1 MWLELFFRGIII
13 GIVATIPSLGPVGV
27 LCIQRTLSKNQKSG
41 FFSGLGAATADTLF
55 ASVAFFSLTL
65 VTTFIENNDMWI
77 KAVGGVCII
86 VLGTT
91 IFFKNPVV
99 QIRRNRAGKSSLWQD
114 FISVFLITLANPTY
128 ILVFVALFA
137 TFGLSNDMGELNGV
151 AMLVGVYAGCTAWWF
166 LLTFVVNLLRK
177 KFRPRHLMWMNRIAG
192 GLIIVL
198 GVVAL
203 LSIVVNFHLNDLVG

>member
-27 LCIQRTLSKNQKSG
+27 LCIQRTISKNQKSG

-55 ASVAFFSLTL
+55 AAVAFFSLTL
-65 VTTFIENNDMWI
+65 VTTFIERNSMWI
-77 KAVGGVCII
+77 KVIGGVTII
-86 VLGTT
+86 ILGAV
-91 IFFKNPVV
+91 IFFKNAVV

-137 TFGLSNDMGELNGV
+137 TFGLSSDIGEFNGA
-151 AMLVGVYAGCTAWWF
+151 AMLVGVFAGAAGWWF
-166 LLTFVVNLLRK
+166 LLTFVVNLFRK
-177 KFRPRHLMWMNRIAG
+177 KFRPRHLVWMNRIAG
-192 GLIIVL
+192 ALIIVL
-198 GVVAL
+198 GAATI
-203 LSIVVNFHLNDLVG
+203 LSTVINLHLDVI